1 MKLSLI
7 EKMTVLFANADQK
20 HDLLVDIAKSLEQD
34 MTIPEIAKDFQTFG
48 SSLEKMVGKRIEVA
62 SGRSKPLHSAFEGVV
77 SDISIQ
83 VLQSNENDLAA
94 AFYQAADSLKNTEGL
109 FRTLLMAY
117 LVPIAKIYAI
127 VFLMSFI
134 GSLVFAQLIP
144 MLPMSRWPSLS
155 RNFYAFI
162 SVFNNHGILILTTT
176 LILMAVIGYALKNL
190 RGSARYF
197 IDSLPFFKQYRLL
210 TASTIM
216 RQLATLINS
225 GKSFLEAVEWAANRH
240 STYAQWHLKQIA
252 KNIKEAKH
260 SGNIG
265 KILDTGL
272 VDERNVNRLKRI
284 IPVNQLGDRFQNV
297 ADSSTLR
304 LERNVK
310 IVNAFSGAAFLV
322 SAYLFML
329 TFFASVVFLIMEMV

>member
-1 MKLSLI
+1 MKLSLT
-7 EKMTVLFANADQK
+7 EKMTVLFANANQK

-48 SSLEKMVGKRIEVA
+48 SSLEKMVGKRIEAA
-62 SGRSKPLHSAFEGVV
+62 SGRSKPLHTAFEGVV

-83 VLQSNENDLAA
+83 VLQSNENDLTA

-109 FRTLLMAY
+109 FQSLLMAY
-117 LVPIAKIYAI
+117 LVPLAKIYAI

-134 GSLVFAQLIP
+134 GNVVFAQLIP
-144 MLPMSRWPSLS
+144 MIPMSRWPSLS
-155 RNFYAFI
+155 QNFYAFI
-162 SVFNNHGILILTTT
+162 SVFNNHRILIVTAT
-176 LILMAVIGYALKNL
+176 LILMTIIGYTLKNL

-210 TASTIM
+210 TASAVM
-216 RQLATLINS
+216 RQLATLLNS
-225 GKSFLEAVEWAANRH
+225 GTPFLEAVEWTAKRH
-240 STYAQWHLKQIA
+240 SPYAQWHLKQIA
-252 KNIKEAKH
+252 KNIKEVKH

-265 KILDTGL
+265 KMLETGL
-272 VDERNVNRLKRI
+272 VDERNVNRLKRV
-284 IPVNQLGDRFQNV
+284 IPVNQLGDRFQKV
-297 ADSSTLR
+297 ADSSTFT

-310 IVNAFSGAAFLV
+310 IVTVFSGTAFLASV
-322 SAYLFML
+322 YLFML